1 MTIDIVVLVVP
12 CGVLLPI
19 LLYQGGEVIRKVTE
33 SVITYPSYDSISS
46 CIYFYKYNY
55 LHLGGARHGPLIFLD
70 GGLSHSEPLLGSSG
84 FVQGGTPGINPRHIH
99 MSSISR
105 RETPPGDPPPLALP
119 TALTMPH
126 HLTTPPPTVVPTVAP
141 KSLCCRQCN
150 PHRPL

>member
-12 CGVLLPI
+12 CGVLLPL

-33 SVITYPSYDSISS
+33 SVITYHSYDSISS

-105 RETPPGDPPPLALP
+105 RETPPPRGSTPFGPAYGSDYAPSPHHTTSHRRSNCRSQISMLP
-119 TALTMPH
+119 TM
-126 HLTTPPPTVVPTVAP
+126 
-141 KSLCCRQCN
+141 
-150 PHRPL
+150 